1 MDSQAPKKLLI
12 VDQER
17 FSALIAKMLSDSFIT
32 ETAKD
37 GIEAI
42 SYLRTNLPDLL
53 LVEESIPG
61 DGLRFCELM
70 GMNPKFQ
77 DLPIILMSVSPSS
90 KGILRARAAG
100 VNSYLAK
107 PFRPKDL
114 QLRIGSIFATAETI
128 QESETTKKADV
139 QIPDE
144 NAGKT
149 IRERLKQIE
158 GLPSFPATHAQV
170 FKSLG
175 DYEGGSGF
183 DRMGFWQHSVG
194 TAFITRAISKKL
206 QVEMESAFL
215 AGMLHDLGK
224 MVSDRCFSDYY
235 RAVIEKCQKEQTWIG
250 DSE

>member
-128 QESETTKKADV
+128 QESGKGSNRSKVYRPSPPHMPRFSKAWATMKAGPGLIEWDFGNILWERHLLQEPFRKNSRSKWNLHFWRACCTTWVKW
-139 QIPDE
+139 
-144 NAGKT
+144 
-149 IRERLKQIE
+149 
-158 GLPSFPATHAQV
+158 S
-170 FKSLG
+170 
-175 DYEGGSGF
+175 
-183 DRMGFWQHSVG
+183 
-194 TAFITRAISKKL
+194 
-206 QVEMESAFL
+206 
-215 AGMLHDLGK
+215 
-224 MVSDRCFSDYY
+224 
-235 RAVIEKCQKEQTWIG
+235 
-250 DSE
+250 